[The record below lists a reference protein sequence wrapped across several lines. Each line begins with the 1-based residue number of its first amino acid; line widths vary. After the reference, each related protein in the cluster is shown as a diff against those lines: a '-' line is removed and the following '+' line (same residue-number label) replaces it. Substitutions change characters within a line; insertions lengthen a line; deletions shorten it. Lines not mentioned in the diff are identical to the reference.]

1 MKKQMKRLI
10 LTALLAGVSVG
21 VPARTPGLPAADT
34 VSGAMPAA
42 PVSAPVAA
50 ASDTSGGER
59 SEWLPSFT
67 AVEVAAPVD
76 IRFVQVP
83 DTEAPRIIYDTKGS
97 YTTRF
102 RAEVRDRVLRITERR
117 DARRPERTTVTVCY
131 NTLERIS
138 VSDAAATFEG
148 RFSATLLDLTVG
160 GAAKLTA
167 DLVTVSHE
175 HHDHNNLDIVEG
187 RPKVAREARAAQ
199 VGGVTTQ
206 AVTSYHDDRGGAL
219 RGRNSIR
226 IFYIDALKVVHM
238 GDQGCLPAESV
249 LQAILNADVMMIPV
263 GGFYTIDAKG
273 AKEIVDL
280 TRPKCVIPMH
290 YKTEHCAY
298 PIAGVEPFLEI
309 MGAEGAKPVRTLSVM
324 PGDVPEGVVVMEA
337 AEEF

>member
-167 DLVTVSHE
+167 DLDVKDLRMELSGHSSAALSGAVRYLTLFVSTGA
-175 HHDHNNLDIVEG
+175 VEA
-187 RPKVAREARAAQ
+187 PELETMSAQ
-199 VGGVTTQ
+199 VN
-206 AVTSYHDDRGGAL
+206 VTSSGSATLWVTDRFEAKTTTGGRIAYKGEPAVL
-219 RGRNSIR
+219 RVSEKFMGGSIAR
-226 IFYIDALKVVHM
+226 I
-238 GDQGCLPAESV
+238 G
-249 LQAILNADVMMIPV
+249 
-263 GGFYTIDAKG
+263 
-273 AKEIVDL
+273 
-280 TRPKCVIPMH
+280 
-290 YKTEHCAY
+290 
-298 PIAGVEPFLEI
+298 
-309 MGAEGAKPVRTLSVM
+309 
-324 PGDVPEGVVVMEA
+324 A
-337 AEEF
+337 AE

>member
-138 VSDAAATFEG
+138 VSLG
-148 RFSATLLDLTVG
+148 RAFG
-160 GAAKLTA
+160 
-167 DLVTVSHE
+167 
-175 HHDHNNLDIVEG
+175 
-187 RPKVAREARAAQ
+187 
-199 VGGVTTQ
+199 
-206 AVTSYHDDRGGAL
+206 GGAL
-219 RGRNSIR
+219 P
-226 IFYIDALKVVHM
+226 DALRLHGRCRGSGT
-238 GDQGCLPAESV
+238 GD
-249 LQAILNADVMMIPV
+249 DVGAGERNLFGQCDAV
-263 GGFYTIDAKG
+263 GH
-273 AKEIVDL
+273 
-280 TRPKCVIPMH
+280 R
-290 YKTEHCAY
+290 
-298 PIAGVEPFLEI
+298 
-309 MGAEGAKPVRTLSVM
+309 PVRS
-324 PGDVPEGVVVMEA
+324 
-337 AEEF
+337 

>member
-167 DLVTVSHE
+167 DLDVKDLRMELSGAVRYLTLFVSTGA
-175 HHDHNNLDIVEG
+175 VEA
-187 RPKVAREARAAQ
+187 PELETMSAQ
-199 VGGVTTQ
+199 VN
-206 AVTSYHDDRGGAL
+206 VTSSGSATLWVTDRFEAKTSTGGRIAYKGEPAVL
-219 RGRNSIR
+219 RVSEKFMGGSIAR
-226 IFYIDALKVVHM
+226 I
-238 GDQGCLPAESV
+238 G
-249 LQAILNADVMMIPV
+249 
-263 GGFYTIDAKG
+263 
-273 AKEIVDL
+273 
-280 TRPKCVIPMH
+280 
-290 YKTEHCAY
+290 
-298 PIAGVEPFLEI
+298 
-309 MGAEGAKPVRTLSVM
+309 
-324 PGDVPEGVVVMEA
+324 A
-337 AEEF
+337 AE